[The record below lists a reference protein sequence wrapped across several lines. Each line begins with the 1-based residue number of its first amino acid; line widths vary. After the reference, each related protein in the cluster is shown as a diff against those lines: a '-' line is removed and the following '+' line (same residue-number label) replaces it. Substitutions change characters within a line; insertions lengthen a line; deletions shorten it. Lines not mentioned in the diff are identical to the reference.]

1 MSIATGLTLMGRT
14 QAEALMEST
23 CVITRTTPGV
33 PAVNDDGSLNNTTTT
48 IYSGSC
54 RLRFP
59 TVRPTQVVPEGQ
71 SFGKEHGV
79 LSLPVVGDSVG
90 VRADDI
96 AVITVSPILDPGV
109 IVSGRIELPFTQTHA
124 TARRFPL
131 EVLS

>member
-1 MSIATGLTLMGRT
+1 MSIATGATLMGRT

-23 CVITRTTPGV
+23 CVVTRTVPGV
-33 PAVNDDGSLNNTTTT
+33 PAVNADGSLNNVTAT
-48 IYSGSC
+48 IYAGVC

-71 SFGKEHGV
+71 SIGKERGV
-79 LSLPVVGDSVG
+79 LSLPVIGDSAD

-96 AVITVSPILDPGV
+96 AVVTVSPVLDPGV
-109 IVSGRIELPFTQTHA
+109 TVTGRIELPFTQTHA